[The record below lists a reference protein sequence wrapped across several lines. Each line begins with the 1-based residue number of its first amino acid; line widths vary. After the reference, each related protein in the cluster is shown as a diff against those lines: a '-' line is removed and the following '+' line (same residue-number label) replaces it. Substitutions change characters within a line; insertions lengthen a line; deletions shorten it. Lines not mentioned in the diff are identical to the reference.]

1 MRDLY
6 CLYLL
11 IITISNDNIVR
22 FLDLYIINEYN
33 KLCNYHGYINHC
45 CQKYLQN
52 CKETAEGKRVVL
64 FKTDGRYALI
74 DKAISTDRFALA
86 R

>member
-1 MRDLY
+1 MRELY

-11 IITISNDNIVR
+11 IITTSNNDIVR
-22 FLDLYIINEYN
+22 FLDLYIFNYYN
-33 KLCNYHGYINHC
+33 KLIVYYCYIDHC

-52 CKETAEGKRVVL
+52 CKEAAEGKRAVL
-64 FKTDGRYALI
+64 FETDGRDVLI
-74 DKAISTDRFALA
+74 DKAIPTKRFALA